1 MRSTESSRHQPRLR
15 EATIPVKT
23 LIFASFFGHASPP
36 LVRLLT
42 SFAIDIHTLAKSI
55 VKPIR
60 EWQKRDAREHIACR
74 ARIVDTQ
81 ASNNV
86 HEMRN
91 HNVRLPNHYS

>member
-1 MRSTESSRHQPRLR
+1 MSLAHVERRSPSRRSSLRLS
-15 EATIPVKT
+15 PVMV
-23 LIFASFFGHASPP
+23 LSP

-42 SFAIDIHTLAKSI
+42 SFAIDTHTLAKST

-60 EWQKRDAREHIACR
+60 KCQKRDLREHIACR

-86 HEMRN
+86 NEMWN